1 MGCGAK
7 IRLFLAARLVRKPYY
22 KLALSY
28 VWTLHHSRI
37 LSLSLSLSLA
47 LPHFTNLVNVRTHS
61 TRLNERLGWLF
72 QADASSEKLLLD
84 DMKKA
89 QVNVMDVVVL
99 LFLELRS

>member
-1 MGCGAK
+1 MSVCQ
-7 IRLFLAARLVRKPYY
+7 IIIYLSIYPPARPPAR
-22 KLALSY
+22 
-28 VWTLHHSRI
+28 
-37 LSLSLSLSLA
+37 LSLSLSHFLSRIFSLWLA
-47 LPHFTNLVNVRTHS
+47 ASLYELNLVNVSTHS
-61 TRLNERLGWLF
+61 TRLDKRLGWLF